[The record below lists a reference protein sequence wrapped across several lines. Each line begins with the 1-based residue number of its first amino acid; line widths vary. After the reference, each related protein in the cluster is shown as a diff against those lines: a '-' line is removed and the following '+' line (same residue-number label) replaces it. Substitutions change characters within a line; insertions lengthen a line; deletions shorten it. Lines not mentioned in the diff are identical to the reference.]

1 MLTSMQKAT
10 LATATLGVVLLSLAI
25 AARGPAAAATIL
37 IPPGAGGPAQGVLTT
52 GEATVKMRPDI
63 ALISVGATAQA
74 ATAAGAQNDA
84 AQRVARIL
92 ERAKALGVAE
102 KDIRNGGY
110 SIQPQYA
117 YAPGAAP
124 KITGYQATQQL
135 VLTYRK
141 VDEAGRALDA
151 LVQNDGATNA
161 SVQFAL
167 EDPKAA
173 QADARRMAV
182 ADARSKGQAM
192 ADAAGV
198 KLGSALS
205 VSDQSTPAGPVF
217 DAKGAFSVAQAAPRA
232 ETQVPVA
239 DLDIVIRVA
248 VQFAIG

>member
-1 MLTSMQKAT
+1 MLISFQKAFLAT
-10 LATATLGVVLLSLAI
+10 LALGVLLLSLAI
-25 AARGPAAAATIL
+25 AARGPAAAATIVV
-37 IPPGAGGPAQGVLTT
+37 PPGSGGPAQGVLTT
-52 GEATVKMRPDI
+52 GEATIKMRPDI
-63 ALISVGATAQA
+63 AIIAVGATAQA
-74 ATAAGAQNDA
+74 ATAADAQGQA

-92 ERAKALGVAE
+92 ERAKALGVAD

-124 KITGYQATQQL
+124 KITGYQANQQL

-141 VDEAGRALDA
+141 VDDAGRAIDA

-161 SVQFAL
+161 GVQFAL

-182 ADARSKGQAM
+182 ADARAKAQAM

-198 KLGSALS
+198 KLGPAQS
-205 VSDQSTPAGPVF
+205 VSDQQTPAGPVF
-217 DAKGAFSVAQAAPRA
+217 DAMKRLDAAQPSPAQ
-232 ETQVPVA
+232 TQIPVS